1 MTNATRRGSEGNRPS
16 GQSVFRGWHRGVLL
30 GTAALALSF
39 VGAALSVEAIAQ
51 AKKKKGAEAAPA
63 QADTAAAQRAYAAGS
78 KAFEAGDM
86 AAAQQQLSAA
96 LAGGGL
102 PNSQMARALY
112 LRGAAARRLGK
123 PAQAIS
129 DLTTAVWLKGG
140 LSETDKAKATEERQ
154 LAYREAGL
162 GDTPPPIGA
171 APLDQGTPPAA
182 GGVTPS
188 KPGTQVVQVTEQSFW
203 NNFSMPT
210 MPSLMGSSPPAQ
222 PTQTAAA
229 TPPQTES
236 GQSSSFWS
244 FLSPGSPSAE
254 TGTGAA
260 APVLGNA
267 PLAASAE
274 TGVPGSLTGS
284 VAVPTSWETQTAAAA
299 GASEGAAVAAPVA
312 SGYAPQPVV
321 ETGLSPMGSMSASAM
336 SSSPTSPGAVAS
348 APVSS
353 GFSSDAT
360 ADASPGA
367 FSNPLAGTGTAVSN
381 FFGSVFG
388 SGSST
393 PAEAAAS
400 PVMTGSTEPPHWGAE
415 TTVATGQTSSMVQRG
430 PDSPPASSGGDALP
444 WGTASS
450 AAPKPAAPAKVA
462 SVGGAGK
469 YKLQV
474 AAVRSRAEAERL
486 AQTLKGYP
494 PVRDGTVAPEI
505 DEAVIGSM
513 GTFYRVRLG
522 PYASASEPNQ
532 LCKTLKPQGFD
543 CLVVSQ

>member
-16 GQSVFRGWHRGVLL
+16 GQSIFRGWHRGVLL
-30 GTAALALSF
+30 GAAALALGLA
-39 VGAALSVEAIAQ
+39 GAALSVEARAQ

-86 AAAQQQLSAA
+86 AKAQEQLSVA

-112 LRGAAARRLGK
+112 LRGAASRRLGK

-140 LSETDKAKATEERQ
+140 LSDTDKAKANEERQ

-171 APLDQGTPPAA
+171 APLDQSTKSAAA

-210 MPSLMGSSPPAQ
+210 LPSLTGSSQPAQ
-222 PTQTAAA
+222 PTETAAA
-229 TPPQTES
+229 ATAPQTES

-244 FLSPGSPSAE
+244 FLSPGSPAAE
-254 TGTGAA
+254 TSTGAA
-260 APVLGNA
+260 APALGIA
-267 PLAASAE
+267 PLPASAE
-274 TGVPGSLTGS
+274 AGVPGSLTGAPA
-284 VAVPTSWETQTAAAA
+284 VVPTSWETQTAAAA
-299 GASEGAAVAAPVA
+299 AVASEPAAAAAPIV
-312 SGYAPQPVV
+312 SGYAPQPVAD
-321 ETGLSPMGSMSASAM
+321 TGISPMGAL
-336 SSSPTSPGAVAS
+336 
-348 APVSS
+348 S
-353 GFSSDAT
+353 GFSSGPTPDVS
-360 ADASPGA
+360 SPSTL
-367 FSNPLAGTGTAVSN
+367 SNPLEGTGTAVSN
-381 FFGSVFG
+381 FFGTMFG

-393 PAEAAAS
+393 PAEAATS
-400 PVMTGSTEPPHWGAE
+400 PVMTGSTEQPPHWGAE

-450 AAPKPAAPAKVA
+450 AAPQPAAPAKVA
-462 SVGGAGK
+462 AVGGAGK

-486 AQTLKGYP
+486 AQTLTAYP
-494 PVRDGTVAPEI
+494 PVREGKVAPEI

-522 PYASASEPNQ
+522 PYANASEPNQ